1 MPGPP
6 PGHDMLLPGQ
16 TPASRVSP
24 LMFPPGTGAGATP
37 GHLSISP
44 APQQARV
51 PSPQEMTV
59 LTQQIMQQ
67 ALIKRKLEEQKENY
81 RKKHGDQPM
90 PGAVSASPLAFTPTS
105 VMRKNAAERK
115 DSDPAIKPVPELKIT
130 SQKEGVKEEVSPP
143 MPTSPG
149 RAITKGKDDRP
160 ASLDLAAAM
169 AGGQQR
175 RVSPQQMFPPQL
187 PPSHPNPMMYLQN
200 NPLGPVSQ
208 TMLSEFIGI
217 C

>member
-1 MPGPP
+1 MGPPLMPGP
-6 PGHDMLLPGQ
+6 GHEMLLPGQ

-24 LMFPPGTGAGATP
+24 LMFPPGTGAGSTP

-115 DSDPAIKPVPELKIT
+115 DSAPAIKPVPELKIT
-130 SQKEGVKEEVSPP
+130 TQKEGMKEDVLPP

-160 ASLDLAAAM
+160 ASLDLAAA
-169 AGGQQR
+169 AGQQR

-187 PPSHPNPMMYLQN
+187 PPTHPNPMMYLQN
-200 NPLGPVSQ
+200 NPMGPVSQ
-208 TMLSEFIGI
+208 SMLSKSIFT
-217 C
+217 